1 MIKKGRNR
9 PITTVIKMKATAL
22 TYYQFVGATTL
33 ALTTADFTKNGLMLK
48 KAVELQNNEYNS
60 HKQKSRLQYIHVSIF
75 DYPSVVVVVVFPR
88 TEIKKSFI
96 HFMYNKFTYISS
108 NMIIPKIPKTQKFY
122 AP

>member
-1 MIKKGRNR
+1 
-9 PITTVIKMKATAL
+9 MKATAI
-22 TYYQFVGATTL
+22 TYYQFVGATIL
-33 ALTTADFTKNGLMLK
+33 ALTTEDFTKKELMLK
-48 KAVELQNNEYNS
+48 KVANS
-60 HKQKSRLQYIHVSIF
+60 QKFDFSWSKPKSRLQYAHVSIF